1 MKKFC
6 VIGAGAIGGRLA
18 ARLAMSGYDVSVTA
32 RGAHL
37 AAILQHG
44 LTLRDGAVNASFNVR
59 AAATPAEIGEVQ
71 DVVIIGLK
79 AHQVPS
85 VLPALQPL
93 IGPDTLVMP
102 AINGLPWWYFHRDA
116 NYGDQRIECLDGNG
130 ELKRALDPDHIIG
143 CVVHASAEVVEPGV
157 IHANGQNK
165 LVIGEPSH
173 QPSARVAQLA
183 AALATA
189 GFDVKQSTRIRDDI
203 WMKLV
208 GNASF
213 NPVAALTLSRMDE
226 LCANPP
232 VLDLVRKLM
241 EEVMAVARAYG
252 CDPQLTAEER
262 IRVGC
267 SIGRVKI
274 SMHQDVERDRPLELD
289 AIVRAPLELG
299 RRAGIAMPHTET
311 VLAMADAL
319 NQRILSR
326 QPPTAIH

>member
-6 VIGAGAIGGRLA
+6 IVGAGAIGGRLA
-18 ARLAMSGYDVSVTA
+18 ARLAIAGYEVSLTA
-32 RGAHL
+32 RGEHL
-37 AAILQHG
+37 AAIQQRG
-44 LTLRDGAVNASFNVR
+44 LVLRDGELNETLHVH
-59 AAATPAEIGEVQ
+59 AAATPAEIGIVQ

-79 AHQVPS
+79 AHQVPA
-85 VLPALQPL
+85 VLPQLAP
-93 IGPDTLVMP
+93 IVGPYTIVLP

-116 NYGDQRIECLDGNG
+116 KHSNQRIECLDRDGS
-130 ELKRALDPDHIIG
+130 LQRAVNPDHIIG

-173 QPSARVAQLA
+173 QVTERVRQLA
-183 AALATA
+183 SALTQA
-189 GFDVKQSTRIRDDI
+189 GFAVKQSARIRDDI

-226 LCANPP
+226 LCASPP
-232 VLDLVRKLM
+232 VLDLVRRLM

-252 CDPQLTAEER
+252 CDPQLAADER
-262 IRVGC
+262 IHVGC

-274 SMHQDVERDRPLELD
+274 SMHQDVERGRPLELD

-299 RRAGIAMPHTET
+299 RRAGIAMPYTET
-311 VLAMADAL
+311 VLALADVL
-319 NQRILSR
+319 NQRIVDKQL
-326 QPPTAIH
+326 QQATP